1 MWYDV
6 MFSCSVQLSASRSNP
21 QTPGISTGDV
31 AKKNKKLGEMWNLSD
46 HEKQLQ
52 LYVSKVMKLKEK
64 YEKDAADY

>member
-1 MWYDV
+1 
-6 MFSCSVQLSASRSNP
+6 
-21 QTPGISTGDV
+21 
-31 AKKNKKLGEMWNLSD
+31 MWNLSD